1 MSIGLLQFIGS
12 ILVLINSNQ
21 IFNFTQNNN
30 MEVVLE
36 ILKYTIPSA
45 IVFVGV
51 YFILKS
57 FMEADRRKMEMNYRT
72 GNAKMVTPVKLQ
84 AYERMILFLER
95 IALSNLVMRIYNGKM
110 SAKEL
115 QNALL
120 AAIRSEYDHNVSQ
133 QLYIPTKTWN
143 LIKSTRE
150 ENVKVINSCAEQLK
164 DDASGLELSRF
175 LLELVGK
182 MDKMP
187 TDVAIEALKK
197 EVNRAF

>member
-1 MSIGLLQFIGS
+1 
-12 ILVLINSNQ
+12 
-21 IFNFTQNNN
+21 
-30 MEVVLE
+30 MEIVLE
-36 ILKYTIPSA
+36 IIKYTLPAA

-57 FMEADRRKMEMNYRT
+57 FMDAERRKMEMNYRT
-72 GNAKMVTPVKLQ
+72 GNSKTITPVKLQ

-95 IALSNLVMRIYNGKM
+95 ISISNMVMRIYNGKM

-120 AAIRSEYDHNVSQ
+120 ASIRSEYDHNVSQ
-133 QLYIPTKTWN
+133 QLYISSKTWA

-164 DDASGLELSRF
+164 DDASGLELSQF
-175 LLELVGK
+175 LLELVGQ
-182 MDKMP
+182 MEKMP
-187 TDVAIEALKK
+187 TDVAIEALKN
-197 EVNRAF
+197 EVNKAF

>member
-1 MSIGLLQFIGS
+1 MEI
-12 ILVLINSNQ
+12 ILEL
-21 IFNFTQNNN
+21 
-30 MEVVLE
+30 
-36 ILKYTIPSA
+36 LKYTIPS
-45 IVFVGV
+45 ITVFVGV

-57 FMEADRRKMEMNYRT
+57 FMEAERRKMEMSYRT
-72 GNAKMVTPVKLQ
+72 SNSKLVTPLKLQ

-95 IALSNLVMRIYNGKM
+95 IALSNLIMRIYNGKM
-110 SAKEL
+110 NAIEL

-164 DDASGLELSRF
+164 KDASGLELSQY
-175 LLELVGK
+175 LLELVGQ

-187 TDVAIEALKK
+187 TDVAIEALKN
-197 EVNRAF
+197 EVNKAF